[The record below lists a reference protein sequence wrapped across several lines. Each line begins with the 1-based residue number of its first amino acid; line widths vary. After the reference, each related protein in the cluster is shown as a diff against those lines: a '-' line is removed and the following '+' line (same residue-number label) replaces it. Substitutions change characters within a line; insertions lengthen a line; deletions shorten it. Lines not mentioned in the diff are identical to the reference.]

1 MKNSHKK
8 NLKKSLK
15 IFLALTIMVSMGSWS
30 LFALDGSNDEDK
42 GTVEKDNAI
51 EPPVQSQ
58 DALENSML
66 EVIELEP
73 MALEEPKEAWGGD
86 TEGVEAAMQARAAST
101 YAKSGFIQF
110 NLAIDK
116 NINLY
121 DTATDSSPYR
131 YLSGHVAYSGVV
143 PFYDATDDRYK
154 ITISGIEGWVPKSAF
169 KEFKVSEAKG
179 ANYYSVR
186 NGNLYNNISMG
197 AATSNYGTILN
208 GPAPSYLKED
218 VRYFSADGH
227 YFYTNVN
234 DLILDYRSGGNYS
247 AVNKSTPFYNYYQ
260 FLSFRSE
267 SSITADQLNAFLR
280 DRKGFTSAPT
290 NWDSM
295 TSTQSKLY
303 GSESAFV
310 DLGRKYGTNPLMN
323 FGVSINETG
332 WGRSWLAVDR
342 NNVFGHNA
350 TDSSPWLANS
360 YDSVPTAVDIHYTMF
375 LNWLYM
381 DFGES
386 SFYYGGYLGDKQTGI
401 NVKYSSDPFWG
412 QKAAAFSYE
421 IDRNY
426 GNQDYGRYSIGES
439 TAQVVPIRKEPS
451 TGSQQ
456 VMKTEIVGQKV
467 MILDTVQG
475 ESVNGNATWYKI
487 AADSLLNS
495 DRDRL
500 AWITGGANRTA
511 TYDRSNNY
519 LYIHS
524 SNVRK
529 VFDGKGSPVTP
540 EPEFPR
546 GDINGDGKVSVVDFA
561 MMKSHLEGV
570 RTLTGDQLKRADLN
584 NDGKVTVIDFAML
597 KSHLEGIR
605 PL

>member
-1 MKNSHKK
+1 MKNSHKNK
-8 NLKKSLK
+8 IFKGLK
-15 IFLALTIMVSMGSWS
+15 IGLALTVMVSMGSWS
-30 LFALDGSNDEDK
+30 LHALGESSDEDL

-51 EPPVQSQ
+51 APPVQSQ
-58 DALENSML
+58 DALENSLL

-73 MALEEPKEAWGGD
+73 MALDEPVEAWGGD
-86 TEGVEAAMQARAAST
+86 TDGVEAAIQARAAAT

-110 NLAIDK
+110 NLAIDQ
-116 NINLY
+116 NIFLY
-121 DTATDSSPYR
+121 DTATDTSAYR

-143 PFYDATDDRYK
+143 PFYDATSERYK

-197 AATSNYGTILN
+197 AATNNYGTILN

-218 VRYFSADGH
+218 TRYFSADGH
-227 YFYTNVN
+227 YFYSNVN
-234 DLILDYRSGGNYS
+234 DLILDYQGGNNYN

-267 SSITADQLNAFLR
+267 SSVTANQLNTYLR

-290 NWDSM
+290 DWDSM

-303 GSESAFV
+303 GSESSFV

-360 YDSVPTAVDIHYTMF
+360 YDSVATAVDIHYTMF

-439 TAQVVPIRKEPS
+439 TAQVVPIRKEPTTS
-451 TGSQQ
+451 SQQ
-456 VMKTEIVGQKV
+456 VMKTEVVGQKV

-511 TYDRSNNY
+511 TYDRNNNY

-529 VFDGKGSPVTP
+529 VFDGKGSSVTP